1 MPDWSYRT
9 LFRPLL
15 FSLSAENGR
24 ELALGAMG
32 RLARV
37 PLGPLIIDLFG
48 HMHPDRRLQRDVQD
62 LSVPGPVGI
71 GHLVDPHGTA
81 TQAMSRFGVGFM
93 EVGPIAVTRLGSD
106 QPLELKQDWDA
117 IVVPAQPVADRVE
130 EWVLRLSTM
139 KRSAAKLLARLTVS
153 EGTAPEQATEECVGM
168 LRLLAPHVDGFVLA
182 TSDEALRAG
191 WPTDGWR
198 RHLQLVLEAG
208 RVLRFD
214 GRIWLAIRA
223 DLDATQL
230 EEVVG
235 SAVSVGLRGVV
246 VDGRV
251 AEPGRGFRFG
261 RQTLGSVQQTL
272 HHLRSRCGEDLSLIA
287 GGIHEPIDAIQLQQA
302 GADCVIVDT
311 GMIYAGPGLPKRIN
325 EAWLYA
331 ETPVAAREVASGISS
346 LPRNTVPVQKLTW
359 FWTWVLGTAMLLGG
373 TLAFGIAATRVILP
387 YDEVFVGM
395 SREDLNLI
403 NPRLLA
409 FMQHDRIS
417 LAGTMLAIA
426 MLYVFLSWYGIR
438 RGAHWAM
445 VAVLVS
451 AFVGFISFF
460 LFLGFGYFDPFHA
473 FVTAIMFQ
481 FLLMAWQGDLGPSE
495 FTSLPNLRETSAWRW
510 AQWGQ
515 LVFVIHA
522 AGLVGAGAIIAAVGC
537 TSVFVREDLQF
548 MDVCPSDLV
557 LANPR
562 LIPLIAHDRAS
573 FGGMLITTGLAVLMT
588 TLWGF
593 REGCRWQWWMLLLA
607 GVPAY
612 VMAIGIH
619 IIVGYTNWWHLLPAY
634 GGLSLLTVGLLGLW
648 PYLGRLDPELS
659 AEWERI
665 RGTGRST
672 INPLTQG
679 RRDEQ

>member
-24 ELALGAMG
+24 DLALGAMG
-32 RLARV
+32 RLSRL

-48 HMHPDRRLQRDVQD
+48 HMHPDQRLQRHAQG
-62 LSVPGPVGI
+62 LTLPSPVGV

-81 TQAMSRFGVGFM
+81 TQALARFGVGLI
-93 EVGPIAVTRLGSD
+93 EVGPIAVRRLVSA
-106 QPLELKQDWDA
+106 QPLVLEQGREA
-117 IVVPAQPVADRVE
+117 IVVPALPVAHSVT
-130 EWVLRLSTM
+130 EWVSRLSTL
-139 KRSAAKLLARLTVS
+139 KRYDAKLLARLTVDAGAS
-153 EGTAPEQATEECVGM
+153 PEQATDECATM
-168 LRLLAPHVDGFVLA
+168 LGLLAPHVDGFVLA
-182 TSDEALRAG
+182 TADEALRAG
-191 WPTDGWR
+191 WTVDHWR
-198 RHLQLVLEAG
+198 GHLQLVREASRLHQFDD
-208 RVLRFD
+208 RV
-214 GRIWLAIRA
+214 WVAIPA
-223 DLDATQL
+223 DLNARQL
-230 EEVVG
+230 EDIVG
-235 SAVSVGLRGVV
+235 SAVSVGLRGVI
-246 VDGRV
+246 VDGRK
-251 AEPGRGFRFG
+251 AEPGGGFRFG
-261 RQTLGSVQQTL
+261 RQALDPVQQTL
-272 HHLRSRCGEDLSLIA
+272 GQLRSRYGEDLSLIA
-287 GGIHEPIDAIQLQQA
+287 GGAHEPLDAIQLRQL
-302 GADCVIVDT
+302 GADCVVVDA
-311 GMIYAGPGLPKRIN
+311 GMIYSGPGLPKRIN
-325 EAWLYA
+325 EAVLYSEMPA
-331 ETPVAAREVASGISS
+331 AAREAATRPASTPSDA
-346 LPRNTVPVQKLTW
+346 VPVRKLTW
-359 FWTWVLGTAMLLGG
+359 FWASVLGAAMLLGG
-373 TLAFGIAATRVILP
+373 LLAFGIAATRVILP

-403 NPRLLA
+403 NPRLMA

-426 MLYVFLSWYGIR
+426 VLYVFLAWCGIR

-445 VAVLVS
+445 VSVLVS
-451 AFVGFISFF
+451 AFIGFVSFF

-481 FLLMAWQGDLGPSE
+481 FLLMAWTGDLTPPE
-495 FTSLPNLRETSAWRW
+495 FTSLPNLRETPAWRW

-515 LVFVIHA
+515 LIFVIHG
-522 AGLVGAGAIIAAVGC
+522 AGLVGAGMIIAAVGC

-548 MDVCPSDLV
+548 MDVCPSDLS

-588 TLWGF
+588 ALWGF

-634 GGLSLLTVGLLGLW
+634 GGLSLLTAGLVCMR
-648 PYLGRLDPELS
+648 PYLIHLNPES
-659 AEWERI
+659 AAEWERI
-665 RGTGRST
+665 RGTVRPA
-672 INPLTQG
+672 IIPPPQG
-679 RRDEQ
+679 RRDE

>member
-32 RLARV
+32 RLSRM
-37 PLGPLIIDLFG
+37 PLGSLIIDLFG
-48 HMHPDRRLQRDVQD
+48 HMHPDHRLQRDAQD
-62 LSVPGPVGI
+62 LTVLSPVGI

-81 TQAMSRFGVGFM
+81 TQAIARFGVGFV
-93 EVGPIAVTRLGSD
+93 EVGPIAVRRLVSHK
-106 QPLELKQDWDA
+106 PVELKPDSETVWTHA
-117 IVVPAQPVADRVE
+117 EPAADRVE
-130 EWVLRLSTM
+130 DWVSRLSTM
-139 KRSAAKLLARLTVS
+139 KRNDAKLLARLTVGAETS
-153 EGTAPEQATEECVGM
+153 PEQAADECVAM

-182 TSDEALRAG
+182 TSDEMLRSD
-191 WPTDGWR
+191 WSIERWR
-198 RHLQLVLEAG
+198 DHLQ
-208 RVLRFD
+208 RVIEGCRVHQFD
-214 GRIWLAIRA
+214 GRTWLAIRP
-223 DLDATQL
+223 DLNAEQL
-230 EEVVG
+230 DKVVG
-235 SAVSVGLRGVV
+235 VAVDVGVRGVI
-246 VDGRV
+246 VDGCV
-251 AEPGRGFRFG
+251 AEPGGGFQFG
-261 RQTLGSVQQTL
+261 RPALPAVQQTIQ
-272 HHLRSRCGEDLSLIA
+272 HLRSRFGEVLSLIA
-287 GGIHEPIDAIQLQQA
+287 GGVHEPIDAIQLQQA

-325 EAWLYA
+325 EALLYA
-331 ETPVAAREVASGISS
+331 ETSFAAREVATGSS
-346 LPRNTVPVQKLTW
+346 SPPHKTVPLQKLTW
-359 FWTWVLGTAMLLGG
+359 FWTLVLGTAMLLGG

-426 MLYVFLSWYGIR
+426 VLYVFLSWYGIR

-445 VAVLVS
+445 VAVLAS

-481 FLLMAWQGDLGPSE
+481 FLLMAWQGDLTPAE
-495 FTSLPNLRETSAWRW
+495 FTSLPNLRETPEWRL

-522 AGLVGAGAIIAAVGC
+522 AGLVGAGATIAAIGC

-548 MDVCPSDLV
+548 MDVCPSDLS

-588 TLWGF
+588 ALWGF

-619 IIVGYTNWWHLLPAY
+619 FMVGYTNWWHLLPAY
-634 GGLSLLTVGLLGLW
+634 GGLSLLTAGLVCMQ
-648 PYLGRLDPELS
+648 PYLGRLNQES
-659 AEWERI
+659 TVEWERI
-665 RGTGRST
+665 RGTVRSP
-672 INPLTQG
+672 INSTLQG
-679 RRDEQ
+679 RRDE